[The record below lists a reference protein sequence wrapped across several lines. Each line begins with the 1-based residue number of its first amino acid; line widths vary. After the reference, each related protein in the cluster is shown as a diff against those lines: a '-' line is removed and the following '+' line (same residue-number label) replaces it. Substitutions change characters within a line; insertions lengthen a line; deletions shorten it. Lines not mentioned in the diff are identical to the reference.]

1 MEDKILN
8 LIKEYKRIIIAR
20 HIGGDPDAL
29 GSTFAL
35 KEIILE
41 NFPDKEVYV
50 AGTSIS
56 RFKFFG
62 THDKITDEMYEK
74 LAELAYIQKNDS
86 KYNAM
91 VKKREKINEKNCKQ
105 KTYRRNII
113 ST

>member
-1 MEDKILN
+1 MEDKILK

-50 AGTSIS
+50 VGTSIS

-62 THDKITDEMYEK
+62 THDKITDEMYENALLIALDIPDIKRLDGVNFHKFNYSPINTLK
-74 LAELAYIQKNDS
+74 LFLS
-86 KYNAM
+86 K
-91 VKKREKINEKNCKQ
+91 KHH
-105 KTYRRNII
+105 
-113 ST
+113 